1 MKKKVLAGMLVALA
15 VCSVT
20 ACGKKND
27 KEASVVSGSVITAE
41 SLESETSQADG
52 SQTPEAAGTE
62 PTGSQ
67 TPEASGTEP
76 TGSQTPEAS
85 GEEQTS
91 SQAPE
96 TASANQ
102 TAGTQTVPAGISLD
116 EDMSSVSYTLLAR
129 MISEQE
135 GNAAYDVEA
144 KTNGDSF
151 WKELNYL
158 VSIYGVND
166 NKITF
171 DEEAK
176 EYIVKKEQLR
186 YYAASLYSDLGKAKK
201 LPEIADGSTSVTKKG
216 SKWRFSRND
225 TSAYDVSVQSC
236 SKQQK
241 DGTYQLSVYL
251 VDSAAN
257 TSLGEYTAVIKK
269 SPYKSSKCPFHY
281 TIVSL
286 NKMTKMDMETV
297 LVGDQQENS
306 DSTSQAGLTAG
317 TDTSS
322 SDGSTTQQDGQ
333 TTPTGTSEG
342 TGTAGGDASQ
352 AVNSD
357 IAGATITSDA
367 AMEIA
372 KKYYGAAADDGTAYT
387 YTYQGATTYQNIP
400 YYNFCVTKDEDY
412 VINVLVSGDGA
423 RIYKGTNTNDSWTM
437 Q

>member
-41 SLESETSQADG
+41 SLESETSQAPEAAGTEQTG

-62 PTGSQ
+62 QTGSQ
-67 TPEASGTEP
+67 TTETAGTEQ
-76 TGSQTPEAS
+76 TGSQT
-85 GEEQTS
+85 
-91 SQAPE
+91 PE

-166 NKITF
+166 KKITF
-171 DEEAK
+171 DEDTK
-176 EYIVKKEQLR
+176 EYTVKKEQLR

-236 SKQQK
+236 SKQQN

-322 SDGSTTQQDGQ
+322 AGGSTTQQDGQ
-333 TTPTGTSEG
+333 TTPTDTSGE

-372 KKYYGAAADDGTAYT
+372 KKYYGAAGDDGIAYT

>member
-41 SLESETSQADG
+41 SLESETSQAPEAAGTEQTG

-62 PTGSQ
+62 QTGSQ
-67 TPEASGTEP
+67 TTETAGTEQ
-76 TGSQTPEAS
+76 TGSRT
-85 GEEQTS
+85 
-91 SQAPE
+91 PE

-322 SDGSTTQQDGQ
+322 AGGSTTQQDGQ
-333 TTPTGTSEG
+333 TTPTDTSGE

-372 KKYYGAAADDGTAYT
+372 KKYYGSAADDGTAYT

>member
-41 SLESETSQADG
+41 SLESETSQA
-52 SQTPEAAGTE
+52 PEAAGTE
-62 PTGSQ
+62 QTGSQ
-67 TPEASGTEP
+67 TTETAGTEQ
-76 TGSQTPEAS
+76 TGSQT
-85 GEEQTS
+85 
-91 SQAPE
+91 PE

-322 SDGSTTQQDGQ
+322 AGGSTTQQDGQ
-333 TTPTGTSEG
+333 TTPTDTSGE

-372 KKYYGAAADDGTAYT
+372 KKYYGAAGDDGIAYT

-423 RIYKGTNTNDSWTM
+423 RIYKGTNTNESWTM

>member
-41 SLESETSQADG
+41 SLESETSQA
-52 SQTPEAAGTE
+52 PEAAGTE
-62 PTGSQ
+62 QTGSQ
-67 TPEASGTEP
+67 TT
-76 TGSQTPEAS
+76 
-85 GEEQTS
+85 
-91 SQAPE
+91 E

-322 SDGSTTQQDGQ
+322 AGGSTTQQDGQ
-333 TTPTGTSEG
+333 TTPTDTSGE

-423 RIYKGTNTNDSWTM
+423 RIYKGTNTNESWTM

>member
-41 SLESETSQADG
+41 SLESETSQA
-52 SQTPEAAGTE
+52 PEAAGTE
-62 PTGSQ
+62 QTGSQ
-67 TPEASGTEP
+67 T
-76 TGSQTPEAS
+76 
-85 GEEQTS
+85 
-91 SQAPE
+91 PE

-251 VDSAAN
+251 VDSASK

-322 SDGSTTQQDGQ
+322 AGGSTTQQDGQ
-333 TTPTGTSEG
+333 TTPTDTSGE

>member
-1 MKKKVLAGMLVALA
+1 MKKKVLAGMLIALA

-27 KEASVVSGSVITAE
+27 KEASVVSGSVIAAE
-41 SLESETSQADG
+41 SLESEASQTVG
-52 SQTPEAAGTE
+52 SQTPEAEGTE
-62 PTGSQ
+62 QTGSRTPEVEGTEQTGSQ
-67 TPEASGTEP
+67 T
-76 TGSQTPEAS
+76 
-85 GEEQTS
+85 
-91 SQAPE
+91 PE

-102 TAGTQTVPAGISLD
+102 TAGTQTVPASISLD
-116 EDMSSVSYTLLAR
+116 EDMSSVSYVLLAR

-135 GNAAYDVEA
+135 GNAAYDMAA

-166 NKITF
+166 KKITF
-171 DEEAK
+171 DEETK

-216 SKWRFSRND
+216 SKWRFAKND

-241 DGTYQLSVYL
+241 DGTYQLRVYL
-251 VDSAAN
+251 VDSASK

-281 TIVSL
+281 AIVSL
-286 NKMTKMDMETV
+286 NKMTKMNMETV

-306 DSTSQAGLTAG
+306 GSTSQAGLTAG

-322 SDGSTTQQDGQ
+322 SGGSTTQQDGQ
-333 TTPTGTSEG
+333 TVPEGGQSTQTGTSGG
-342 TGTAGGDASQ
+342 TGTAGGDDSQ
-352 AVNSD
+352 TVNSD

-387 YTYQGATTYQNIP
+387 YKYEGATTYQNIP
-400 YYNFCVTKDEDY
+400 YYNFSVSKGEDF

-423 RIYKGTNTNDSWTM
+423 RIYKGTNTNNSWTM

>member
-1 MKKKVLAGMLVALA
+1 M
-15 VCSVT
+15 
-20 ACGKKND
+20 
-27 KEASVVSGSVITAE
+27 VSGSVITAE
-41 SLESETSQADG
+41 SLESETSQAPEAAGTEQTG

-62 PTGSQ
+62 QTGSQ
-67 TPEASGTEP
+67 TT
-76 TGSQTPEAS
+76 
-85 GEEQTS
+85 
-91 SQAPE
+91 E

-322 SDGSTTQQDGQ
+322 AGGSTTQQDGQ
-333 TTPTGTSEG
+333 TTPTDTSGE

>member
-41 SLESETSQADG
+41 SLESETSQAPEAAGTEQTG

-62 PTGSQ
+62 QTGSQ
-67 TPEASGTEP
+67 TTETAGTEQ
-76 TGSQTPEAS
+76 TGSQT
-85 GEEQTS
+85 T
-91 SQAPE
+91 E

-135 GNAAYDVEA
+135 GNAAYDAAE

-322 SDGSTTQQDGQ
+322 AGGSTTQQDGQ
-333 TTPTGTSEG
+333 TTPTDTSGE

-372 KKYYGAAADDGTAYT
+372 KKYYGAAGDDGIAYT

>member
-1 MKKKVLAGMLVALA
+1 M
-15 VCSVT
+15 
-20 ACGKKND
+20 
-27 KEASVVSGSVITAE
+27 VSGSVITAE
-41 SLESETSQADG
+41 SLESETSQAPEAAGTEQTG

-62 PTGSQ
+62 QTGSQ
-67 TPEASGTEP
+67 TTETAGTEQ
-76 TGSQTPEAS
+76 TGSQT
-85 GEEQTS
+85 
-91 SQAPE
+91 PE

-166 NKITF
+166 KKITF
-171 DEEAK
+171 DEDTK
-176 EYIVKKEQLR
+176 EYTVKKEQLR

-241 DGTYQLSVYL
+241 DGTYQLGVYL

-322 SDGSTTQQDGQ
+322 AGGSTTQQDGQ
-333 TTPTGTSEG
+333 TTPTDTSGE